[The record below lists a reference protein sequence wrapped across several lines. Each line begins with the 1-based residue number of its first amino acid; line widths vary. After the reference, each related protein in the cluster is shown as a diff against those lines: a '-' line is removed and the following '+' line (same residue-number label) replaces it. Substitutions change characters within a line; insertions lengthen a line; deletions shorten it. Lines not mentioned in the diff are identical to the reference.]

1 MEAHHI
7 IPLGS
12 VKKIGQVSG
21 ALRRDVRSIY
31 NSPLNFIYITKKD
44 NNSISDKSV
53 NDYIQ
58 EITSEAKSRLMLAK
72 FQNDEY
78 NDDDVKDFLSER
90 FDRLQGLIRNRVG
103 DLLANSG
110 YSSYCS
116 N

>member
-1 MEAHHI
+1 
-7 IPLGS
+7 
-12 VKKIGQVSG
+12 
-21 ALRRDVRSIY
+21 
-31 NSPLNFIYITKKD
+31 
-44 NNSISDKSV
+44 
-53 NDYIQ
+53 
-58 EITSEAKSRLMLAK
+58 MLAK